1 MARKYDAAYV
11 AQYTFLGFFIG
22 LGLVVVTILLQLLA
36 GEGSLSWSF
45 VSQLHHQYPSMYLV
59 DLGPFVCAAFAFLV
73 GRMYSRQRL
82 AMEQTT
88 KVAKARY
95 NELLGFVRT
104 LEGGEQT
111 DYTPAADDTLG
122 QTLLHLR
129 DDIQAQRA
137 EETQRRQEDR
147 QRSWM
152 AEGLAEFGEI
162 LREDVDNL
170 EELGN

>member
-45 VSQLHHQYPSMYLV
+45 VSQLHRQYPSMYLV

-82 AMEQTT
+82 AMELTA

-95 NELLGFVRT
+95 NELLGRRYAGADAPPPARRYSGAT
-104 LEGGEQT
+104 RRGDAASAGGQ
-111 DYTPAADDTLG
+111 AA
-122 QTLLHLR
+122 
-129 DDIQAQRA
+129 
-137 EETQRRQEDR
+137 
-147 QRSWM
+147 
-152 AEGLAEFGEI
+152 
-162 LREDVDNL
+162 
-170 EELGN
+170 ELDG